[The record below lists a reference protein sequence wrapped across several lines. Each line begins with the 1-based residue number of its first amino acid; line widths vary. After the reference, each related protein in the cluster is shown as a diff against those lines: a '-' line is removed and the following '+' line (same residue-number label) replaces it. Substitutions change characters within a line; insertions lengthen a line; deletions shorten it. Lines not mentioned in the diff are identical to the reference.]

1 MAVLFKCL
9 HVCQVK
15 NSSETPRYLSYS
27 LLTLIQI
34 SFKQGEA
41 GWEKP
46 AKVVLQTLGVSY
58 RVGQHRESDT
68 RPVCEDNKET
78 EARHQSHMKRIL
90 EVESRFFL
98 PGVPST
104 LCHAHMYTHTRH
116 HTLLP
121 CLSLSFIHTH
131 VAPGCLLLLLSDS
144 HEDKTSPW
152 ILRHNCCRAIF
163 VHFPAVSYF
172 FRFLPS
178 CLSSLSR
185 SPLPFICSFSAF
197 YLFRFH

>member
-15 NSSETPRYLSYS
+15 NSSETPHYLSYS

-131 VAPGCLLLLLSDS
+131 VAPGCLLLLSDS

-172 FRFLPS
+172 FLFLPS